1 MKELEQ
7 IFKHIKIGTFYPST
21 FFHGEEAFFIDAAV
35 KALENDVLTE
45 DEKAFNKL

>member
-7 IFKHIKIGTFYPST
+7 IFKHIKIGNFYPST
-21 FFHGEEAFFIDAAV
+21 FSMAKKFFIDAAV

-45 DEKAFNKL
+45 DEKLLTKR